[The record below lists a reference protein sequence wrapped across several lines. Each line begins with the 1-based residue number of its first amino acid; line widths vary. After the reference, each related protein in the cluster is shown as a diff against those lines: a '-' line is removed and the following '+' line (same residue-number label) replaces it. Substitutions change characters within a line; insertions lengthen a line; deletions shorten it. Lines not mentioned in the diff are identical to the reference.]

1 MVVEVSVAED
11 QTVDALPHQLLH
23 GVIDPAW
30 VTVIPET
37 AGELPQDARLLLGLV
52 QQQTAG
58 FRGDRS
64 PIEVRAHRAPG
75 ISGERK
81 ACLSTLCHSE
91 KEKSFLSGSNVLSR
105 LRLCQIWRLL
115 ATPL

>member
-23 GVIDPAW
+23 CVIDPAW

-64 PIEVRAHRAPG
+64 PLEGRHHRAPE

-81 ACLSTLCHSE
+81 AGLSTLCHSE
-91 KEKSFLSGSNVLSR
+91 KPFLSGSNVLSR